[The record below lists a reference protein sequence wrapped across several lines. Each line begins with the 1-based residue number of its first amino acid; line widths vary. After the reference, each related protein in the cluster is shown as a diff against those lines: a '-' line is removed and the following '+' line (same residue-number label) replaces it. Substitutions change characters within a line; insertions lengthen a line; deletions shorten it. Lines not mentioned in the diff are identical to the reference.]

1 MAGMGRGLRLLVAAW
16 AASIAGSSLAAA
28 VPTTRPSI
36 RIVSMAPLTVRGT
49 HFAARERVRVTFRT
63 SVDAPVVTVRATA
76 AGTFTTATPVGL
88 TYDRCSTPLF
98 VSAAG
103 ASGDHVVLK
112 VPLRLCPPG

>member
-1 MAGMGRGLRLLVAAW
+1 MAGMGRGLPLLVAAW
-16 AASIAGSSLAAA
+16 AASIAGSSIAAA
-28 VPTTRPSI
+28 VPARPSI

-63 SVDAPVVTVRATA
+63 SAAAPVVTVRATA
-76 AGTFTTATPVGL
+76 AGTFTTAAPAGL

-103 ASGDHVVLK
+103 TSGDHVVLK